1 MKLKL
6 LVIIVL
12 VVAGGAAIAYSVG
25 GIQLA
30 GSANATQYLT
40 TPVTT
45 GDVTDS
51 VAATGTIA
59 STATYDLG
67 FGAPPVLTTDS
78 SAAAG
83 AGTWTVTDVK
93 ATVGQAVKQGD
104 VLATAS
110 TADLAQQLVMAQ
122 SSLRAARIQEK
133 QAKQALSDA
142 SGTDAIRQAKVG
154 KYNAVNARRDAQQKV
169 DDLRA
174 QIRYATLKAPIDG
187 TVTAVNVAKGL
198 DSTGTAI
205 SIASSSYEVTADV
218 VESDISSMSVGQ
230 EATIGVDAIGAT
242 ITGTVSAIA
251 PTAGDSSGSGS
262 VVSYPV
268 TVTLTGAPKAL
279 RAGMTADITI
289 VTASATN
296 VLTIPAEALR
306 GTTGDYRVQVMGAD
320 GTPTVTPVEVGLVT
334 SSTAEIKSG
343 LAAGDTVITG
353 TTADRIATSGS
364 NSGNG
369 FNRGF
374 GGGTGPVVVN
384 GGGPGVFTRP

>member
-6 LVIIVL
+6 LVIVLL

-40 TPVTT
+40 TPATT

-67 FGAPPVLTTDS
+67 FGAPPVLASDS

-83 AGTWTVTDVK
+83 SGTWTVADVK
-93 ATVGQAVKQGD
+93 ATVGQAVKTGD

-110 TADLAQQLVMAQ
+110 TADVRQQLLNAQ
-122 SSLRAARIQEK
+122 ASLRSARLQEK
-133 QAKQALSDA
+133 QAKGTLDDA

-154 KYNAVNARRDAQQKV
+154 RYNAVNARRDAQQQV

-174 QIRYATLKAPIDG
+174 QIRYATLTAPIDG
-187 TVTAVNVAKGL
+187 TVTAVSIGKGL

-205 SIASSSYEVTADV
+205 SIASSTYEVTADV

-268 TVTLTGAPKAL
+268 TVTLTGGPTAL

-289 VTASATN
+289 VTASASN
-296 VLTIPAEALR
+296 VLTVPAEALR

-320 GTPTVTPVEVGLVT
+320 GTPTVKPVEVGLVT
-334 SSTAEIKSG
+334 STTAEIKSG
-343 LAAGDTVITG
+343 LAEGDAVITG
-353 TTADRIATSGS
+353 TAADRLASSGS
-364 NSGNG
+364 TNGNG
-369 FNRGF
+369 FSRGF
-374 GGGTGPVVVN
+374 GGGTAPVVVN
-384 GGGPGVFTRP
+384 GGGPGEFRP

>member
-12 VVAGGAAIAYSVG
+12 VVAGGAAIAYSLG

-67 FGAPPVLTTDS
+67 FGAPPILTTDS

-83 AGTWTVTDVK
+83 SGTWTVTDVK

-110 TADLAQQLVMAQ
+110 TADLNEQLVMAV
-122 SSLRAARIQEK
+122 SSLRAARIGEK

-154 KYNAVNARRDAQQKV
+154 KYNAVNTRRDAQQKV
-169 DDLRA
+169 DDLRT

-198 DSTGTAI
+198 DSTGTAV
-205 SIASSSYEVTADV
+205 SIASSTYEVTADV

-268 TVTLTGAPKAL
+268 TVTLTGAPTAL
-279 RAGMTADITI
+279 RSGMTADITI
-289 VTASATN
+289 VTASASN

-306 GTTGDYRVQVMGAD
+306 GTAGDYRVQVMSAD
-320 GTPTVTPVEVGLVT
+320 GTPTVKPVEVGLVT
-334 SSTAEIKSG
+334 STSAEIKSG
-343 LAAGDTVITG
+343 LAAGDIVITG
-353 TTADRIATSGS
+353 TTADRIATSTNNG
-364 NSGNG
+364 NS
-369 FNRGF
+369 RGF
-374 GGGTGPVVVN
+374 GGGGVVVN
-384 GGGPGVFTRP
+384 GGPGTFPRP